1 MRIAERRY
9 IPTPEPQTIF
19 DFMADII
26 ILTKMEKEVIILS
39 LIYIERLIFNTGL
52 LLNSRN
58 WRRILLTAMIIAS
71 KIWDDNSFENSHF
84 SQVFANLGVGEINT
98 LERIFLELIN
108 YKVYVKQSE
117 YFKYLLMVKIIALK
131 YNYNGKQIIPVSI
144 LKNISHPSI
153 ISFLGTAHDE
163 KYIYLA
169 FEFISGGDLFTL
181 LRVENNFS
189 LEKAQFYA
197 GQIVF
202 VLDYLH
208 NKNIIYRNL
217 KPENILI
224 NSNGYIKISDF
235 ELSKLIEDDRTYT
248 MCGTPGYLAPEII
261 LNKGYGLS
269 VDWWAFGILL
279 YEMIC
284 GVDPFTD
291 EDPMKIYQNILE
303 RKIKF
308 SSDFDNKSKS
318 LIKHLLEP
326 DLSKRYGNLKDGV
339 NDIKNHEFFKSMN
352 WDKLLRQE
360 LEVPF
365 VPKKTDNNQLKYYNV
380 YPDSDDN
387 AEAYNKDND
396 PFNDWFN

>member
-1 MRIAERRY
+1 MAEKKFHPLK
-9 IPTPEPQTIF
+9 INDFQFGDTI
-19 DFMADII
+19 
-26 ILTKMEKEVIILS
+26 
-39 LIYIERLIFNTGL
+39 
-52 LLNSRN
+52 
-58 WRRILLTAMIIAS
+58 RILPLGRIKIAR
-71 KIWDDNSFENSHF
+71 NRRTNEF
-84 SQVFANLGVGEINT
+84 
-98 LERIFLELIN
+98 
-108 YKVYVKQSE
+108 
-117 YFKYLLMVKIIALK
+117 IALK
-131 YNYNGKQIIPVSI
+131 ILIKSEIMKTKQKLHISNELSI
-144 LKNISHPSI
+144 LPNLDHPSI
-153 ISFLGTAHDE
+153 ISFIGAAHDE

-169 FEFISGGDLFTL
+169 FEFIAGGDLFTL

-235 ELSKLIEDDRTYT
+235 ELSKLIEDERTYT

-284 GVDPFTD
+284 GVDPFAD

-303 RKIKF
+303 GKIKF
-308 SSDFDNKSKS
+308 SSDFDHKSKS

-339 NDIKNHEFFKSMN
+339 DDIKNHEFFKSMN

-365 VPKKTDNNQLKYYNV
+365 IPKKTDSNQLKYYNV
-380 YPDSDDN
+380 YPDSDDD
-387 AEAYNKDND
+387 AEAYNKEND

>member
-1 MRIAERRY
+1 MAEKKSHSLKINDY
-9 IPTPEPQTIF
+9 QLGDTI
-19 DFMADII
+19 
-26 ILTKMEKEVIILS
+26 
-39 LIYIERLIFNTGL
+39 
-52 LLNSRN
+52 
-58 WRRILLTAMIIAS
+58 RILPLGRIKIAR
-71 KIWDDNSFENSHF
+71 NRRTN
-84 SQVFANLGVGEINT
+84 
-98 LERIFLELIN
+98 EL
-108 YKVYVKQSE
+108 
-117 YFKYLLMVKIIALK
+117 IALK
-131 YNYNGKQIIPVSI
+131 ILIKSEIIKTNQKLHISNELSI

-365 VPKKTDNNQLKYYNV
+365 IPKKTDSNQLKYYNV
-380 YPDSDDN
+380 YPDSDDD
-387 AEAYNKDND
+387 AEAYNKEND

>member
-1 MRIAERRY
+1 MAEKKSHSLKINDY
-9 IPTPEPQTIF
+9 QPGDTI
-19 DFMADII
+19 
-26 ILTKMEKEVIILS
+26 
-39 LIYIERLIFNTGL
+39 
-52 LLNSRN
+52 
-58 WRRILLTAMIIAS
+58 RILPLGRIKIAR
-71 KIWDDNSFENSHF
+71 NRRTN
-84 SQVFANLGVGEINT
+84 
-98 LERIFLELIN
+98 EL
-108 YKVYVKQSE
+108 
-117 YFKYLLMVKIIALK
+117 IALK
-131 YNYNGKQIIPVSI
+131 ILIKSEIIKTNQKLHISNELSI